1 MNFYRKKQWNEALE
15 CFDKL
20 LDGKMLVDTPDENGP
35 EHQEV
40 IIEQGFFQIAALLNA
55 KNLFLCL
62 NRASSRG
69 AVPSY
74 DLI

>member
-15 CFDKL
+15 CFNKL

-35 EHQEV
+35 ENQEV
-40 IIEQGFFQIAALLNA
+40 FEQEFFQIATLLNA

-62 NRASSRG
+62 DRASSLG
-69 AVPSY
+69 VVPSS

>member
-15 CFDKL
+15 CFNKL

-40 IIEQGFFQIAALLNA
+40 FEQVIFTLL
-55 KNLFLCL
+55 
-62 NRASSRG
+62 
-69 AVPSY
+69 PY
-74 DLI
+74 

>member
-40 IIEQGFFQIAALLNA
+40 IEQGFFQTAALLNA

-62 NRASSRG
+62 DRASSRG
-69 AVPSY
+69 VEPSS